1 MYEELRSSRLFLFFK
16 NKEFITLWFKSTYYV
31 VLNAMREKNIVYVH
45 TPQLLNN
52 WRIYWLYVLTK
63 RKRAFT
69 ANCLNNYEDV
79 VRGGSWIIGS
89 RLFIILCFFLQIIH
103 YSFQIFPW
111 YSLFIYLVFVSVF
124 LSQIFYNAI
133 LYIVYQK
140 FTFKYTFNLIFSKY
154 HSIFSIN
161 VVKIIWCYPLR
172 LIGRPCNY

>member
-1 MYEELRSSRLFLFFK
+1 MAALTLKGSIRKIIWKSSTGIK
-16 NKEFITLWFKSTYYV
+16 CEKSDQKSHSKVIPCNNRYV
-31 VLNAMREKNIVYVH
+31 ALSRWRYWICARPLAGVQIHPLIQGWK
-45 TPQLLNN
+45 LNN
-52 WRIYWLYVLTK
+52 WVT
-63 RKRAFT
+63 
-69 ANCLNNYEDV
+69 
-79 VRGGSWIIGS
+79 IIHYS
-89 RLFIILCFFLQIIH
+89 LLFLQIIH

-133 LYIVYQK
+133 LYIVYRK